1 MKTQGLNRA
10 CTQMC
15 SLSVSMSWGSRTH
28 NVYSEGAMAWT
39 SFRNRSSS
47 LAPPALLCT
56 WSTAVLRL
64 AARSP
69 KAVPVPSP
77 IPRSNAVAA
86 SRSWFNWSKN
96 PAGSA
101 APTTGAPSTAGPTAG
116 VAAADAPTAAADVP
130 ATGGDAVARPS
141 PTAVP
146 PAAVARP
153 SPAAEMRSDGART
166 RVRAWGRAGRWVGGG
181 SGGSLSKV
189 RPIHITTQPC
199 RRQHTRVAGA
209 DGWRDSCNASA
220 CCLVEPAHVG
230 VVDET
235 ERNRL
240 QRLIGFGLARR
251 ETGPITGPTSRWQ
264 HRCA

>member
-1 MKTQGLNRA
+1 
-10 CTQMC
+10 MC

-116 VAAADAPTAAADVP
+116 VAAADAPTAAAADVP

-141 PTAVP
+141 PAAVA

-153 SPAAEMRSDGART
+153 SPTAEMRSEGLRT
-166 RVRAWGRAGRWVGGG
+166 RVRAWDRAGRWVGGVWKLTQQG
-181 SGGSLSKV
+181 TSHPHYNTTMPQTTYPSCRCRWMARQLQCVGMLS
-189 RPIHITTQPC
+189 R
-199 RRQHTRVAGA
+199 
-209 DGWRDSCNASA
+209 
-220 CCLVEPAHVG
+220 
-230 VVDET
+230 
-235 ERNRL
+235 
-240 QRLIGFGLARR
+240 
-251 ETGPITGPTSRWQ
+251 
-264 HRCA
+264 